1 MILVIGGSGFVG
13 SRLIDLIGKNN
24 CLNIDKSES
33 YFYNDITTIGNIT
46 NEDQITID
54 KRVKVVVLLA
64 AEHADNVSPKSLYYN
79 VNVEG
84 TINVLKKMETM
95 NIKNLV
101 FTSSVAVYGLNK
113 ENPDETHPVDPFNDY
128 GKSKFMAEKEILK
141 WYKRDT
147 TRNVSIIRPTVIFGE
162 RNRGNVYNLINQIA
176 SGNFAMVGNGNNKK
190 SMAYV
195 GNICEFIYFL
205 VEQNNSGYNIYNY
218 SDKPDYT
225 MNSLVNLIEK
235 KMGISI
241 MKFKIPYHVGMIMGY
256 FIDLISYLFKLNF
269 KISSVRVKK
278 FCATTQ
284 YNSSLAHKIFN
295 PSVSLEEGLNKTL
308 NFEFIDTK
316 NDDDVL
322 FYSE

>member
-1 MILVIGGSGFVG
+1 MVLVIGGSGFVG

-33 YFYNDITTIGNIT
+33 YFYNEITTIGNIT
-46 NEDQITID
+46 NPDQIIID

-64 AEHADNVSPKSLYYN
+64 AEHADNISPKSLYYD
-79 VNVEG
+79 VNVTG

-113 ENPDETHPVDPFNDY
+113 NNPDESHEVDPFNDY
-128 GKSKFMAEKEILK
+128 GKSKLMAEKEILK
-141 WYKRDT
+141 WYQKDT
-147 TRNVSIIRPTVIFGE
+147 TRNISIVRPTVIFGE

-195 GNICEFIYFL
+195 GNICEFLNFL
-205 VEQNNSGYNIYNY
+205 IENKKSGYNIYNY

-225 MNSLVNLIEK
+225 MNRLVKLIEG
-235 KMGISI
+235 KMDISI
-241 MKFKIPYHVGMIMGY
+241 IKFKIPYHFGMIIGY
-256 FIDLISYLFKLNF
+256 LIDFISYVFKLKF
-269 KISSVRVKK
+269 KISSIRIKK

-284 YNSSLAHKIFN
+284 YNSTLAHKIFN
-295 PSVSLEEGLNKTL
+295 PPESLEEGLNKTL
-308 NFEFIDTK
+308 KFEFIES
-316 NDDDVL
+316 NDNDIL